1 MHVLPQGSLPG
12 VRDHLGRDPLLRRLP
27 RGAPR
32 ARGGRGDWIALL
44 VVLAAAGVLFWTL
57 ARVMVWTG
65 VLVVGL

>member
-1 MHVLPQGSLPG
+1 MSCRRAVCQECATTWDGIHYCAACLAE
-12 VRDHLGRDPLLRRLP
+12 LR
-27 RGAPR
+27 R